1 MENRFSGRH
10 VAGPVV
16 YSSPSFHHLRR
27 APKKFGG
34 KSNQLFDF
42 QLAEGISESVRSDKA
57 SRAGIWALA
66 VSPKNRCL
74 RICRPADLQ
83 LPSGRL
89 KLPVLQS
96 GDKRL
101 SGDSRTANNAREQ
114 NKRREG
120 CARVSQNFA
129 VSPNG
134 IRAKPALKH
143 DLVICAARG
152 RYKVR
157 G

>member
-1 MENRFSGRH
+1 MLCA
-10 VAGPVV
+10 AGKGGTLV
-16 YSSPSFHHLRR
+16 YSCQYFQLPPLPVEKYWQKIHL
-27 APKKFGG
+27 
-34 KSNQLFDF
+34 LFDF

-66 VSPKNRCL
+66 VSPENRCL

-152 RYKVR
+152 RCKVR